1 MIPKTINQSWAIPDN
16 FKEKY
21 GRIWSEL
28 DFELNPK
35 LSNYAFNNDPMNT
48 IVGTLILDRKRIS
61 VKYKQLLGAVS
72 TMQQYASELF
82 FAKLSKTDTMEVTI
96 FNNTFYLR
104 KHEINKLAETIH
116 DSCDTIMKSYKLG
129 LYL

>member
-1 MIPKTINQSWAIPDN
+1 MITKTINQSWAIPDN
-16 FKEKY
+16 FKERY

-28 DFELNPK
+28 DFEINPR

-48 IVGTLILDRKRIS
+48 IVGTLILDKKRIS
-61 VKYKQLLGAVS
+61 VKYKQLLGAIS
-72 TMQQYASELF
+72 TTQQYVSDVF
-82 FAKLSKTDTMEVTI
+82 FNKPAKEETMEITI

-104 KHEINKLAETIH
+104 KHEINKLAQTIQ